1 MLELRRLRLLR
12 ELRERGTIAAVADAL
27 QFTPSAVSQ
36 QLAILEREAGVPLLE
51 RAGRGVRLTD
61 AALVLADH
69 AEALLERA
77 AAAEADLAA
86 AAGTVAG
93 RARIAGFES
102 VALGLALPAM
112 RALRLDAPRLRCELL
127 ELEPEEA
134 LPALALGDIDLV
146 LGDEWQYQPR
156 LLPEGVERHELMRDR
171 VRLVL
176 PARHSAVRRH
186 AKSVPMAE
194 LADDTWT
201 TGHAGLG
208 WDEMTRRTCREL
220 GGFEPDVRHRTND
233 AGISLEIV
241 AQGLAVGMLPDLALP
256 DRLPG
261 IRLRDIADAHLSR
274 SIFAA
279 TRATD
284 AARPSTQAV
293 LAAVREAA
301 RR

>member
-12 ELRERGTIAAVADAL
+12 ELRDRGTIAAVADAL

-61 AALVLADH
+61 AALVLAGH

-77 AAAEADLAA
+77 AVAEADLAA

-102 VALGLALPAM
+102 VALGLAL
-112 RALRLDAPRLRCELL
+112 RRDAPRLRCELL

-146 LGDEWQYQPR
+146 LGDEWQHQPR
-156 LLPEGVERHELMRDR
+156 LLPEGVERHELMKDR
-171 VRLVL
+171 VRIVL
-176 PARHSAVRRH
+176 PARHPAVRRH
-186 AKSVPMAE
+186 AESVPMAE
-194 LADDTWT
+194 LAGDTWT

-233 AGISLEIV
+233 AGISLEII

-261 IRLRDIADAHLSR
+261 IRLRAIATSLSTR

-279 TRATD
+279 TRTTD
-284 AARPSTQAV
+284 AARPSTRAV
-293 LAAVREAA
+293 LAAVRAA
-301 RR
+301 TTR

>member
-1 MLELRRLRLLR
+1 MLDLRRLRLLR
-12 ELRERGTIAAVADAL
+12 ELRDRGTIAAVADAL

-36 QLAILEREAGVPLLE
+36 QLAILERESGVRLLE

-77 AAAEADLAA
+77 AVAEAELAA

-93 RARIAGFES
+93 RPPI
-102 VALGLALPAM
+102 
-112 RALRLDAPRLRCELL
+112 
-127 ELEPEEA
+127 
-134 LPALALGDIDLV
+134 
-146 LGDEWQYQPR
+146 
-156 LLPEGVERHELMRDR
+156 
-171 VRLVL
+171 
-176 PARHSAVRRH
+176 
-186 AKSVPMAE
+186 
-194 LADDTWT
+194 
-201 TGHAGLG
+201 AGLG

-233 AGISLEIV
+233 AGISLEII

-256 DRLPG
+256 PRLPR
-261 IRLRDIADAHLSR
+261 IELRDIADAQLSR
-274 SIFAA
+274 AIFAA

-293 LAAVREAA
+293 LAAVR
-301 RR
+301 

>member
-1 MLELRRLRLLR
+1 M
-12 ELRERGTIAAVADAL
+12 
-27 QFTPSAVSQ
+27 
-36 QLAILEREAGVPLLE
+36 
-51 RAGRGVRLTD
+51 
-61 AALVLADH
+61 
-69 AEALLERA
+69 
-77 AAAEADLAA
+77 
-86 AAGTVAG
+86 
-93 RARIAGFES
+93 
-102 VALGLALPAM
+102 ALGLALPAM
-112 RALRLDAPRLRCELL
+112 RALRRDAPRLRCELL

-146 LGDEWQYQPR
+146 LGDEWQHQPR

-171 VRLVL
+171 VRLIL
-176 PARHSAVRRH
+176 PARHPAVRRH
-186 AKSVPMAE
+186 AESVPMAE
-194 LADDTWT
+194 LAEDTWT

-279 TRATD
+279 TRTTD

-293 LAAVREAA
+293 LAAVRAA
-301 RR
+301 ATR